1 MIVALLLEPD
11 KAFPALVLMG
21 IGWFITMNVI
31 GPRLMSDTVGI
42 HPIVVLAA
50 ALIGAKIAGIMGA
63 IFGIRSR
70 GHLRVLLP
78 LLRSFAGDRD
88 RHDRATQAAG
98 GTRGTGDPKPRE
110 PVAGVDEDV
119 AEPVDKPVACRQ
131 PARRP
136 CHGWRVRRGVE
147 RERGGRSN
155 DGLRP
160 TTPRATSRT

>member
-1 MIVALLLEPD
+1 MISGVLRDPVLRPFVSWAPPVIVALLLEPD

-21 IGWFITMNVI
+21 IGWFSMNVI

-63 IFGIRSR
+63 IFGMRRS

-88 RHDRATQAAG
+88 SHGPRDPAAG
-98 GTRGTGDPKPRE
+98 GTRGR
-110 PVAGVDEDV
+110 ASRNR
-119 AEPVDKPVACRQ
+119 ASR
-131 PARRP
+131 
-136 CHGWRVRRGVE
+136 WRASTR
-147 RERGGRSN
+147 
-155 DGLRP
+155 
-160 TTPRATSRT
+160 TSRNRSTSRSTSLPAARPPSVPRLEGEARG